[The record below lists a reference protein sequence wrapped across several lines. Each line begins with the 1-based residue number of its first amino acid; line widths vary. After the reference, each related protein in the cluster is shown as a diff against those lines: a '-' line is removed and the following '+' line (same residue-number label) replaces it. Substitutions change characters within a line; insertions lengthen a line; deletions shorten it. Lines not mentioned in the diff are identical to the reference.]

1 MKMQLLSEPAIIDKI
16 ARGECF
22 AAAIESEAFAL
33 RIDTYVPAVF
43 TAIHDGHHVSSPL
56 LNSMQVAGDQRTY
69 EEDPYTGEI
78 ADLFS
83 IAIQVRD
90 SRYMYDL
97 NRQPDECIYTEAWGY
112 NVWETPPSPALR
124 ETLLERHNSY
134 YRILHALMNRLET
147 QFSRCVLY
155 DLHSYNYSRINGNT
169 PLFNIGTNYID
180 MAVYESVLLHLIK
193 QLRSISLDQID
204 NRTVCDEVFN
214 GRGYQAHF
222 ITNKHPQSICVP
234 LEIKKVFM
242 DETSF
247 EPHAETL
254 NRLKDGLKQALSLN
268 AAFFA
273 NHVGRLSLEQSS
285 FLSKRELSP

>member
-1 MKMQLLSEPAIIDKI
+1 MKMHLLSEQAIIEKI

-22 AAAIESEAFAL
+22 AAAIESGAFEL

-43 TAIHDGHHVSSPL
+43 TAVHDGHHVSSPL
-56 LNSMQVAGDQRTY
+56 LKRMQVAGEQRTY

-78 ADLFS
+78 ANLFS
-83 IAIQVRD
+83 IAIRVRD

-97 NRQPDECIYTEAWGY
+97 NRQPDECIYTEAWGH

-124 ETLLERHNSY
+124 KTLLERHRSY
-134 YRILHALMNRLET
+134 YRVLHALINSLET

-155 DLHSYNYSRINGNT
+155 DLHSFNYSRINGNP
-169 PLFNIGTNYID
+169 PLFNIGTHYID
-180 MAVYESVLLHLIK
+180 VAAYESVLLHLIN
-193 QLRSISLDQID
+193 QLRSISLNQID

-214 GRGYQAHF
+214 GCGYQAHF
-222 ITNKHPQSICVP
+222 ISSRHPQSICVP

-242 DETSF
+242 DEKSF

-254 NRLKDGLKQALSLN
+254 NRLKVGLKQALSLN

-273 NHVGRLSLEQSS
+273 DQIGCLSLEQSS
-285 FLSKRELSP
+285 FFSNREQST